1 MTVQPDGP
9 RAGTNP
15 PAAPTAPLVAQHA
28 VATAIREIAG
38 GRAVVV
44 IDDVA
49 RENEGDLIFAAE
61 LATTELVAFMM
72 TQCRGIICAPVQGA
86 DLDRLELPPMV
97 LNNTDRHGTAF
108 SVSVDAR
115 DGITTGV
122 SAADR
127 AHTIRLLGSSTTHAD
142 DLSRPGHV
150 FPLRS
155 APGGVLERPGHTE
168 AAVDLALL
176 AGLSPAAAICEI
188 ANEDG
193 SMARLEDLTAF
204 AHMHGLSIITIA
216 DLVDYRRSPLAG
228 TQNLNRAG

>member
-1 MTVQPDGP
+1 VTVQPDGP

-15 PAAPTAPLVAQHA
+15 PAAPAAPLVAQHS

-38 GRAVVV
+38 GRAIVV

-72 TQCRGIICAPVQGA
+72 TQCRGIICAPMQGA

-97 LNNTDRHGTAF
+97 VNNTDRHGTAF

-127 AHTIRLLGSSTTHAD
+127 AHTIRLLGSSTTQAD

-193 SMARLEDLTAF
+193 SMARLEDLAAF
-204 AHMHGLSIITIA
+204 AHLHGLSMITIA
-216 DLVDYRRSPLAG
+216 DLVDYRSQPPGRNAEF
-228 TQNLNRAG
+228 

>member
-1 MTVQPDGP
+1 MS
-9 RAGTNP
+9 
-15 PAAPTAPLVAQHA
+15 
-28 VATAIREIAG
+28 
-38 GRAVVV
+38 
-44 IDDVA
+44 
-49 RENEGDLIFAAE
+49 
-61 LATTELVAFMM
+61 
-72 TQCRGIICAPVQGA
+72 QCRGIICAPVQAA

-127 AHTIRLLGSSTTHAD
+127 AHTIRLLGSSTTQAD

-168 AAVDLALL
+168 AAVDLAML

-193 SMARLEDLTAF
+193 AMARLEDLAAF
-204 AHMHGLSIITIA
+204 AHLHGLSMITIA
-216 DLVDYRRSPLAG
+216 DLVDHRSQPPGRNAES
-228 TQNLNRAG
+228 